1 MVRTVIPSRTFAIA
15 SAALMALGLLVACS
29 STTNGG
35 VDTGPTYDV
44 TVADPEGADP
54 LTLSQV
60 MVDGGT
66 LSPSALS
73 EVDEGL
79 WFGNTVDATAGST
92 VTVTLPSEDEL
103 PSAVLANVENAFL
116 NADAAQIAR
125 FRRRRRA
132 RT

>member
-1 MVRTVIPSRTFAIA
+1 MLHRSALSRTAAIA
-15 SAALMALGLLVACS
+15 ASALLALGLVAGCS

-35 VDTGPTYDV
+35 ADAGPTYDV
-44 TVADPEGADP
+44 TVADPDDAGP

-60 MVDGGT
+60 MVDADT
-66 LSPSALS
+66 LSPSSLS
-73 EVDEGL
+73 EIESGL

-116 NADAAQIAR
+116 NADAAPDCSR
-125 FRRRRRA
+125 S
-132 RT
+132 